1 MKIVVLDAYTL
12 NPGERR
18 WEELEELGEVVVH
31 DRTAQLDVVRRA
43 KDAEV
48 VLTNKTILDGFILN
62 LLPKLKYI
70 GVLATG
76 YNVVDLDVARQRGI
90 VVTNIPAYS
99 TQSVAQMAIAHLLNI
114 TQRVA
119 HYAHEVHNGVWSA
132 QPDFCYWNTPLI
144 ELAGKKIGI
153 VGFGNT
159 GQATAQ
165 IAEALGMEVWVYTS
179 KPKKS
184 LPKKYQKVTLNEL
197 FSACDVVSLHCPLT
211 AENKEMVNSFRL
223 SLMKQGAILINT
235 SRGGLID
242 EKALEQ
248 ALLSGKLLGAGLD
261 VLSSEPVPNGNPLLK
276 LKNCFI
282 TPHIAWAT
290 RESRMRLMNQA
301 VENLKAWM
309 EGRTINNVLE
319 YDKRRTYTE
328 SCKLF

>member
-248 ALLSGKLLGAGLD
+248 ALLSGKLLGAVLD

-319 YDKRRTYTE
+319 I
-328 SCKLF
+328 

>member
-76 YNVVDLDVARQRGI
+76 YNIVDLDVARQRGI

-319 YDKRRTYTE
+319 I
-328 SCKLF
+328 

>member
-223 SLMKQGAILINT
+223 SLLKQGAILINT

-319 YDKRRTYTE
+319 I
-328 SCKLF
+328 

>member
-282 TPHIAWAT
+282 TPHVAWAT

-319 YDKRRTYTE
+319 I
-328 SCKLF
+328 

>member
-99 TQSVAQMAIAHLLNI
+99 TQSVAQMTIAHLLNI

-319 YDKRRTYTE
+319 I
-328 SCKLF
+328 

>member
-223 SLMKQGAILINT
+223 SLMKLGAILINT

-319 YDKRRTYTE
+319 I
-328 SCKLF
+328 

>member
-223 SLMKQGAILINT
+223 SLMKQGAVLINT

-319 YDKRRTYTE
+319 I
-328 SCKLF
+328 

>member
-76 YNVVDLDVARQRGI
+76 YYVVDQDVARQRGI

-153 VGFGNT
+153 VGFGNS

-319 YDKRRTYTE
+319 I
-328 SCKLF
+328 

>member
-1 MKIVVLDAYTL
+1 M
-12 NPGERR
+12 NEPGRNWKHWEKWLCTTGLHR
-18 WEELEELGEVVVH
+18 WI
-31 DRTAQLDVVRRA
+31 VVRRA

-48 VLTNKTILDGFILN
+48 ILTNKTVLDEFVLG
-62 LLPKLKYI
+62 LLPNLKYI

-76 YNVVDLDVARQRGI
+76 YNVVDLEAARKRGI

-99 TQSVAQMAIAHLLNI
+99 TESVAQMAIAHLLNI
-114 TQRVA
+114 TQQVA
-119 HYAHEVHNGVWSA
+119 HYAGEVQNGVWSA

-144 ELAGKKIGI
+144 ELAGKKMGI

-159 GQATAQ
+159 GQATAR
-165 IAEALGMEVWVYTS
+165 IAEALGMEIWVYTS
-179 KPKKS
+179 KPKKC
-184 LPKKYQKVTLNEL
+184 LPKKYQKADLNEL
-197 FSACDVVSLHCPLT
+197 FSICDVVSLHCPLT
-211 AENKEMVNSFRL
+211 PDTKEMVNSFRL

-261 VLSSEPVPNGNPLLK
+261 VLSSEPALNGNPLLK

-290 RESRMRLMNQA
+290 REARYRLMNQA
-301 VENLKAWM
+301 VENLKAWLN
-309 EGRTINNVLE
+309 GNPINNVIE
-319 YDKRRTYTE
+319 I
-328 SCKLF
+328 

>member
-290 RESRMRLMNQA
+290 RESRMRLMNRA

-319 YDKRRTYTE
+319 I
-328 SCKLF
+328 

>member
-119 HYAHEVHNGVWSA
+119 HYGVWSA

-319 YDKRRTYTE
+319 I
-328 SCKLF
+328 

>member
-90 VVTNIPAYS
+90 VVINIPAYS

-319 YDKRRTYTE
+319 I
-328 SCKLF
+328 

>member
-12 NPGERR
+12 NPGEIR

-319 YDKRRTYTE
+319 I
-328 SCKLF
+328 

>member
-179 KPKKS
+179 QPKKS

-319 YDKRRTYTE
+319 I
-328 SCKLF
+328 

>member
-309 EGRTINNVLE
+309 EGKTINNVLE
-319 YDKRRTYTE
+319 I
-328 SCKLF
+328 

>member
-99 TQSVAQMAIAHLLNI
+99 TQSVVQMAIAHLLNI

-319 YDKRRTYTE
+319 I
-328 SCKLF
+328 

>member
-18 WEELEELGEVVVH
+18 WKELEELGEVVVH
-31 DRTAQLDVVRRA
+31 DRTTQLDVVRRA

-319 YDKRRTYTE
+319 I
-328 SCKLF
+328 

>member
-1 MKIVVLDAYTL
+1 MIT
-12 NPGERR
+12 
-18 WEELEELGEVVVH
+18 
-31 DRTAQLDVVRRA
+31 
-43 KDAEV
+43 
-48 VLTNKTILDGFILN
+48 
-62 LLPKLKYI
+62 
-70 GVLATG
+70 
-76 YNVVDLDVARQRGI
+76 DVARQRGI

-144 ELAGKKIGI
+144 ELVGKKIGI

-319 YDKRRTYTE
+319 I
-328 SCKLF
+328 

>member
-223 SLMKQGAILINT
+223 SLMKQGAILITT

-319 YDKRRTYTE
+319 I
-328 SCKLF
+328 

>member
-119 HYAHEVHNGVWSA
+119 HYAHEVYNGVWSA

-319 YDKRRTYTE
+319 I
-328 SCKLF
+328 

>member
-223 SLMKQGAILINT
+223 LLMKQGAILINT

-319 YDKRRTYTE
+319 I
-328 SCKLF
+328 

>member
-31 DRTAQLDVVRRA
+31 DRTAQLDVIRRA

-319 YDKRRTYTE
+319 I
-328 SCKLF
+328 

>member
-99 TQSVAQMAIAHLLNI
+99 TQSVSQMAIAHLLNI

-319 YDKRRTYTE
+319 I
-328 SCKLF
+328 

>member
-1 MKIVVLDAYTL
+1 MKIVVLDGYTE
-12 NPGERR
+12 NPGDLS
-18 WEELEELGEVVVH
+18 WDALKELGEVEVY
-31 DRTAQLDVVRRA
+31 DRTSYEESPLIAERIG
-43 KDAEV
+43 DAEIV
-48 VLTNKTILDGFILN
+48 VINKTPVSRETMDKCENI
-62 LLPKLKYI
+62 KLI
-70 GVLATG
+70 AVLATG

-319 YDKRRTYTE
+319 I
-328 SCKLF
+328 

>member
-31 DRTAQLDVVRRA
+31 DRTAQLDVVWRA

-165 IAEALGMEVWVYTS
+165 IAEALGMEVLVYTS

-319 YDKRRTYTE
+319 I
-328 SCKLF
+328 

>member
-76 YNVVDLDVARQRGI
+76 YNVVDTDVARQRGI

-319 YDKRRTYTE
+319 I
-328 SCKLF
+328 

>member
-132 QPDFCYWNTPLI
+132 QPDFCCWNTPLI

-319 YDKRRTYTE
+319 I
-328 SCKLF
+328 

>member
-18 WEELEELGEVVVH
+18 WDELEELGEVVVH

-319 YDKRRTYTE
+319 I
-328 SCKLF
+328 

>member
-48 VLTNKTILDGFILN
+48 MLTNKTILDGFILN

-319 YDKRRTYTE
+319 I
-328 SCKLF
+328 

>member
-18 WEELEELGEVVVH
+18 WEELEELGGVVVH

-319 YDKRRTYTE
+319 I
-328 SCKLF
+328 

>member
-119 HYAHEVHNGVWSA
+119 HYAHEVHNGVWGA

-319 YDKRRTYTE
+319 I
-328 SCKLF
+328 

>member
-1 MKIVVLDAYTL
+1 MRCIAMEEIVFPNQIRINRKMRGVSMQDLADRLGISLSAISKIEKGYRRLNQEQLILVAEVLDCSLQDLYVNEQNSQHEVVMAWKKEQ
-12 NPGERR
+12 ERR
-18 WEELEELGEVVVH
+18 QEINKSSGLKVLGAALRYIRNE
-31 DRTAQLDVVRRA
+31 
-43 KDAEV
+43 KS
-48 VLTNKTILDGFILN
+48 LT
-62 LLPKLKYI
+62 
-70 GVLATG
+70 
-76 YNVVDLDVARQRGI
+76 
-90 VVTNIPAYS
+90 
-99 TQSVAQMAIAHLLNI
+99 
-114 TQRVA
+114 
-119 HYAHEVHNGVWSA
+119 
-132 QPDFCYWNTPLI
+132 LI
-144 ELAGKKIGI
+144 EVAENADMTLSVYHRIEM
-153 VGFGNT
+153 
-159 GQATAQ
+159 GQREVSDKEYKS
-165 IAEALGMEVWVYTS
+165 IAKALGMEVWVYTS

-319 YDKRRTYTE
+319 I
-328 SCKLF
+328 

>member
-184 LPKKYQKVTLNEL
+184 LPKKYQKVTLDEL

-319 YDKRRTYTE
+319 I
-328 SCKLF
+328 

>member
-18 WEELEELGEVVVH
+18 WDELEELGEVVVH

-153 VGFGNT
+153 VGFGNA

-319 YDKRRTYTE
+319 I
-328 SCKLF
+328 

>member
-1 MKIVVLDAYTL
+1 MKIVVLDAFTL

-211 AENKEMVNSFRL
+211 AENKEIVNSFRL
-223 SLMKQGAILINT
+223 SLRKLGAILINT

-319 YDKRRTYTE
+319 I
-328 SCKLF
+328 

>member
-31 DRTAQLDVVRRA
+31 DRRAQLDVVRRA

-319 YDKRRTYTE
+319 I
-328 SCKLF
+328 